1 MGETDANGNTTTHAY
16 DNSRNLPTGTTLA
29 QVTAADGCVS
39 ANGAPLAFVYDGA
52 KNLVSSTDAQGE
64 TTNYGYDRENRRTSV
79 SFAGETTQ
87 TRYNFF
93 GKPTSIIKP
102 LGNGKVF
109 FYDAFKRLTGVTEGG
124 PVKPG
129 QPVDSI
135 VAGLTTSYRYDLND
149 NLTHQLVPLN
159 NTSTRFLDTE
169 FRYDELNRRTDLIDH
184 GDRTVTTHYRLD
196 GEGNVT
202 LVTDPKGQSI
212 HQTFDALNRPTDASY
227 LGAASPLNTLTGRHT
242 DYDGNN
248 NVTAVTETK
257 TAPDG
262 QTTVTDATRNTGYD
276 IFDRLKSSLQ
286 RDLKIDYRYDN
297 NGNRLSVA
305 TSVAAPGGGWLPSG
319 STAYAYDE
327 RNRLKTATP
336 GGQGATGYCYR
347 ADGLTE
353 SIRYGNNTKSVYD
366 YFDTKRVKSIRNL
379 SGENVFSSYD
389 YLYDRNGNRTS
400 QTEQQNGITWYTR
413 YYTAADGSGNLSGGY
428 DQLDRLTSYTV
439 QAGVETTRNDYSF
452 EGYNRKTETVTVNG
466 QLRNDKTYNYDGANR
481 LVTVVD
487 NGPQPKTVTYGY
499 DDNGNTVLKTDS
511 SLNAEYADT
520 YFDYDV
526 LNRLVQ
532 AKQAGNVLG
541 QYDYDENNLRIRK
554 LFGSGPAITYYHDGQ
569 AVIEEVNGTDDTRL
583 KYGYTN
589 GLLSLTTPDG
599 TQYYHR
605 DALGSTVNLTDQSG
619 NVKIDYI
626 LSPFGRIVQSFGD
639 SVNTHIFTGKEH
651 DQNTGLVYFGQR
663 YYDAD
668 TGRFI
673 TEDSYLGKSDT
684 PPSLHRYLYAYS
696 NPTVYIDL
704 QGYASEKSEEGLW
717 SRITRWKEEA
727 TEWVGKQAEDLTNRF
742 RGNYQA
748 KVHRRL
754 AEADGSNPDEAEAA
768 SRKHTAEIAHDA
780 GKQAADI
787 SRPAVE
793 GVEIVIENTIAGG
806 LAKGAAILGSIKNEI
821 KAGEA
826 LVTVEDKLGKAF
838 SKFKSLFKDEQVV
851 KEEVGAVEE
860 FAAKGVELKQ
870 YGGPGGGHH
879 VPAKS
884 AFSGASGYDVNA
896 ALAIPNAELARLGVR
911 HGVVTGAQQT
921 LYRSFAQS
929 GEALTWE
936 AMEHIETKA
945 LIRGGMKPEM
955 AETTVKKAVQALKDA
970 GVTGPTRIPWGN

>member
-1 MGETDANGNTTTHAY
+1 MAYGKDSRGGEKL
-16 DNSRNLPTGTTLA
+16 NLLNN
-29 QVTAADGCVS
+29 V
-39 ANGAPLAFVYDGA
+39 PLA
-52 KNLVSSTDAQGE
+52 
-64 TTNYGYDRENRRTSV
+64 
-79 SFAGETTQ
+79 
-87 TRYNFF
+87 
-93 GKPTSIIKP
+93 P
-102 LGNGKVF
+102 
-109 FYDAFKRLTGVTEGG
+109 
-124 PVKPG
+124 
-129 QPVDSI
+129 
-135 VAGLTTSYRYDLND
+135 RYDLND

-242 DYDGNN
+242 DYDENN

-257 TAPDG
+257 TSPDG
-262 QTTVTDATRNTGYD
+262 QTVTDATRNTEYD

-297 NGNRLSVA
+297 NGNRLNVA

-353 SIRYGNNTKSVYD
+353 SIRYGNNTRSVYD
-366 YFDTKRVKSIRNL
+366 YFDTKRVKSIR
-379 SGENVFSSYD
+379 
-389 YLYDRNGNRTS
+389 
-400 QTEQQNGITWYTR
+400 
-413 YYTAADGSGNLSGGY
+413 NLSGGY

-499 DDNGNTVLKTDS
+499 DDNGNTVRKTDS

-532 AKQAGNVLG
+532 AKQAGNMLG

-668 TGRFI
+668 TARFT
-673 TEDSYLGKSDT
+673 TEDSYLGKPDT

-696 NPTVYIDL
+696 NPMVYVDL
-704 QGYASEKSEEGLW
+704 FGNAACVGGD
-717 SRITRWKEEA
+717 SRIAPKTGLSLMVRTHLLLRIK
-727 TEWVGKQAEDLTNRF
+727 TPGK
-742 RGNYQA
+742 
-748 KVHRRL
+748 
-754 AEADGSNPDEAEAA
+754 
-768 SRKHTAEIAHDA
+768 I
-780 GKQAADI
+780 
-787 SRPAVE
+787 
-793 GVEIVIENTIAGG
+793 
-806 LAKGAAILGSIKNEI
+806 
-821 KAGEA
+821 
-826 LVTVEDKLGKAF
+826 LVT
-838 SKFKSLFKDEQVV
+838 
-851 KEEVGAVEE
+851 
-860 FAAKGVELKQ
+860 
-870 YGGPGGGHH
+870 
-879 VPAKS
+879 
-884 AFSGASGYDVNA
+884 
-896 ALAIPNAELARLGVR
+896 
-911 HGVVTGAQQT
+911 
-921 LYRSFAQS
+921 
-929 GEALTWE
+929 
-936 AMEHIETKA
+936 
-945 LIRGGMKPEM
+945 
-955 AETTVKKAVQALKDA
+955 
-970 GVTGPTRIPWGN
+970 